1 MTLVQGDL
9 ERFKGI
15 VRAIDAR
22 LSTAL
27 HAVETRVTQLDTE
40 QRGGQRGA
48 RRGALSSRRVAR
60 SRDPDVAYFSLLLC
74 ASCNRQGR

>member
-1 MTLVQGDL
+1 MEGETAEGAVEVAFNLGPQFERARDEASVIREAVEGAQLQVTLVQGDL

-27 HAVETRVTQLDTE
+27 HAVD
-40 QRGGQRGA
+40 A
-48 RRGALSSRRVAR
+48 MK
-60 SRDPDVAYFSLLLC
+60 
-74 ASCNRQGR
+74 